1 METQYLYPKN
11 PKKIKYPIYSSFWSI
26 SDHLFF
32 LKSVYRPKDSNLKK
46 NLQALYPDSEIILT
60 NSGTSALVVG
70 LKSLKIAKGDEVIIS
85 NFNCPN
91 VIEAIL
97 TVGAKPV

>member
-11 PKKIKYPIYSSFWSI
+11 PKKIKYPIYSSLWSI
-26 SDHLFF
+26 SDHVFF
-32 LKSVYRPKDSNLKK
+32 LKSVYRPNDSKLKRS
-46 NLQALYPDSEIILT
+46 LQALYPDAEIVLT

-70 LKSLKIAKGDEVIIS
+70 LKYLKVAKGDEVLLS

-97 TVGAKPV
+97 TVGAK